1 MRALRLSKLLSTT
14 AGTLLLVVDSVGV
27 TALDFG
33 EEKGDDG
40 TGETASDED

>member
-1 MRALRLSKLLSTT
+1 MRLSKLLSTA
-14 AGTLLLVVDSVGV
+14 AGTLFLIVDSVGV

-33 EEKGDDG
+33 EEKGDNG

>member
-1 MRALRLSKLLSTT
+1 MRALRLSKLLSTA
-14 AGTLLLVVDSVGV
+14 AGTLFLIVDSVGV

-33 EEKGDDG
+33 EEKGDNG